1 MRSPGGYIRGPW
13 WRYKK
18 EMEDERIR
26 RCFVIAWGYI
36 VKDPD
41 EHYSEKRN
49 SSLIRFILKT
59 GRGANRNEKHLVCV
73 SWGEKESAIIMRSME
88 KGDLVLCAGTWV
100 ERTKKSKRQGG
111 KEVPVYEMHT
121 NYIVPLGLISFV
133 LDLYV
138 ISQRMKGIDLP
149 KFIYGL
155 YMDEHMNATAMRNAR
170 IDDDADVWESGYDDE
185 ESTYD
190 L

>member
-13 WRYKK
+13 WRYKSD
-18 EMEDERIR
+18 DESRVR

-41 EHYSEKRN
+41 EYYSERRSRTTIK
-49 SSLIRFILKT
+49 FILKT

-73 SWGEKESAIIMRSME
+73 SWGEKEAAIIMRSIE

-100 ERTKKSKRQGG
+100 EWSKKGSLKFEPY
-111 KEVPVYEMHT
+111 KYEMHT
-121 NYIVPLGLISFV
+121 NYIVPLGLISFM
-133 LDLYV
+133 LDLYAV
-138 ISQRMKGIDLP
+138 NEKMKATDLH

-155 YMDEHMNATAMRNAR
+155 YMDDNLRGIALRNAR
-170 IDDDADVWESGYDDE
+170 IEEDADIWESDDYDYE
-185 ESTYD
+185 
-190 L
+190 

>member
-13 WRYKK
+13 WKYQSD
-18 EMEDERIR
+18 DEERVR

-41 EHYSEKRN
+41 ERYSEKRN
-49 SSLIRFILKT
+49 SSLIRFVLKT

-73 SWGEKESAIIMRSME
+73 SWGEKETAIIMRSME

-100 ERTKKSKRQGG
+100 ERAKKGANLKTD
-111 KEVPVYEMHT
+111 KPVYEMHT
-121 NYIVPLGLISFV
+121 NYIVPVARISF
-133 LDLYV
+133 LLELYT

-149 KFIYGL
+149 KFLYGL
-155 YMDEHMNATAMRNAR
+155 YMDEHLNAVAMRNAR
-170 IDDDADVWESGYDDE
+170 IDEDSDVWESDDYDYDDF
-185 ESTYD
+185 
-190 L
+190 

>member
-13 WRYKK
+13 WKYKSD
-18 EMEDERIR
+18 DEERVR

-41 EHYSEKRN
+41 ERYSEKRN
-49 SSLIRFILKT
+49 SSLIRFVLKT

-73 SWGEKESAIIMRSME
+73 SWGEKEAAIIMRSME

-100 ERTKKSKRQGG
+100 ERAKKGTNLKTA
-111 KEVPVYEMHT
+111 PPIYEMHT
-121 NYIVPLGLISFV
+121 NYIVPLGLISFI

-138 ISQRMKGIDLP
+138 VSQRMKGIDLP
-149 KFIYGL
+149 KFLYGL

-170 IDDDADVWESGYDDE
+170 IDEDADVWESDDYDYDDF
-185 ESTYD
+185 
-190 L
+190 